1 MSREGKR
8 GDILMQREEA
18 MKNDDIMKDMAQRD
32 ERAEKVLENRAADK
46 KAFGKFI
53 LLLAISLIAGFGLG
67 IATAATKGKQDM
79 LIAGMKKVIMT
90 IAPFGSI
97 VVTTIVMIVTGIWIK
112 QSRKL
117 YATWDGEDEDLIDKV
132 ERKLTYGI
140 IITSTNMILGYLF
153 FSMGIYS
160 TDSDDPTQLYSVIRM
175 IGTFGGLIYTMFVG
189 MVLQKSLVNFT
200 KEINPEKRGSVYD
213 TKFQKNWLESCDE
226 SEQKQVHQ
234 AGFAAWR
241 MGTNTCLGL
250 WVFTFIG
257 MMAWDFGMMP
267 VLMVITIW
275 LVMTIRYH
283 VECVRLSKH

>member
-79 LIAGMKKVIMT
+79 LIAGMKEVIMT

-140 IITSTNMILGYLF
+140 
-153 FSMGIYS
+153 
-160 TDSDDPTQLYSVIRM
+160 
-175 IGTFGGLIYTMFVG
+175 
-189 MVLQKSLVNFT
+189 
-200 KEINPEKRGSVYD
+200 
-213 TKFQKNWLESCDE
+213 
-226 SEQKQVHQ
+226 
-234 AGFAAWR
+234 
-241 MGTNTCLGL
+241 
-250 WVFTFIG
+250 
-257 MMAWDFGMMP
+257 
-267 VLMVITIW
+267 
-275 LVMTIRYH
+275 
-283 VECVRLSKH
+283 